1 MGNLFN
7 EQDELA
13 QKIKEFKSNT
23 KGRNPNIMK
32 EKPDVIMRWHFLKK
46 YQWIWEP
53 NVSITKLTS
62 VG

>member
-46 YQWIWEP
+46 YQWI
-53 NVSITKLTS
+53 
-62 VG
+62 